1 MKISLLSY
9 IIFFLAWDR
18 ILMNLTPIAIKFMI
32 LGLVVAP
39 VAIGMLFKDEQ
50 LKSPKKLDVILTFFT
65 SLVFVWI
72 GYEMTIQYNIPSVL
86 CLIASFFIGLFSLP
100 IVLSAKKHLIKLIGT
115 CIEALGDFFK
125 KLLNK

>member
-18 ILMNLTPIAIKFMI
+18 ILMNLTPTAIKFMI

-50 LKSPKKLDVILTFFT
+50 LKSPKKLDIILTFFT

>member
-18 ILMNLTPIAIKFMI
+18 ILMNLTPTAIKFMI

-50 LKSPKKLDVILTFFT
+50 LKSPKKLDIILTFFT

-115 CIEALGDFFK
+115 CIEALGDLFK
-125 KLLNK
+125 KFLNK